1 VFTSAI
7 LLSPVDTTE
16 KAVALFA
23 QGVQLHPE
31 KLHAAFLDR
40 DMVVIALRY
49 LDWRADLTIQEHI
62 RDLGREGMCFGAS
75 NVIVARRKLD
85 DEPLELDD
93 INRACAPVMQAA
105 LTAFGII
112 LRDCLIIAPEGYVSM
127 ADHGV
132 L

>member
-23 QGVQLHPE
+23 RGVELHPQ

-49 LDWRADLTIQEHI
+49 LDWRADLTIQEHV
-62 RDLGREGMCFGAS
+62 RDLAREGLCFGAS
-75 NVIVARRKLD
+75 NLLVARRKLD
-85 DEPLELDD
+85 DEPLVLDD
-93 INRACAPVMQAA
+93 VNRACAPVMQGA
-105 LTAFGII
+105 LAPFGIM